1 MNSISSQ
8 QALVVSCLVAA
19 LCIMLLIAIFL
30 VLGSISGAHSS
41 QAGIMLVAP
50 PYQIA

>member
-1 MNSISSQ
+1 MNSILSR

-30 VLGSISGAHSS
+30 VLGSISGTH
-41 QAGIMLVAP
+41 AGIMLIAP
-50 PYQIA
+50 PYQMA